1 MPIHGNPGPL
11 FQIAP
16 RLTFLTYSWSKNE
29 DSKYNSIS
37 KSPVNKP
44 PLQVPQG
51 GPYIER
57 FPFPEP
63 SFTYPLI
70 KTKYYLSKS
79 PVKEPHSLYTQR
91 GPYIERC
98 PFPEPSFIYPLI
110 KTKSYLSLKAPSK
123 RTPLHVSPT
132 GPLYREM
139 PVSRAFF
146 YLSPDKNE
154 ILPFSQSPQ

>member
-1 MPIHGNPGPL
+1 MCRSPFDPNGPRSLDRTFVPHNVMPIHGNPGPL

-29 DSKYNSIS
+29 DTKYYSIS

-44 PLQVPQG
+44 PLNVPQG
-51 GPYIER
+51 GSLYREIPVSR
-57 FPFPEP
+57 AFF
-63 SFTYPLI
+63 
-70 KTKYYLSKS
+70 YLSSDKN
-79 PVKEPHSLYTQR
+79 EIL
-91 GPYIERC
+91 
-98 PFPEPSFIYPLI
+98 PF
-110 KTKSYLSLKAPSK
+110 KVPSK
-123 RTPLHVSPT
+123 RAPLLVYPT